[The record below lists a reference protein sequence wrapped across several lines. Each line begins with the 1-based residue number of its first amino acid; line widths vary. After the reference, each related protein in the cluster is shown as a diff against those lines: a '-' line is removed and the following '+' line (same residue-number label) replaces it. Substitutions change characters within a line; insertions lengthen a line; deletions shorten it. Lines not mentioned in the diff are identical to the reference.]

1 MAPPPSVRSAS
12 YGQIEIAP
20 EVRGSLKSPLKRK
33 SFRTLQEY
41 SEDTTHISPYPLP
54 YPLL

>member
-41 SEDTTHISPYPLP
+41 SEDTTRISPYPLP